1 VPGVAAPL
9 PLVVPGVV
17 MLPLLVVLGVF
28 KLLPLVAPGVVML
41 LPVAAPGVAA
51 LLPVAP
57 GVAVL
62 LPVVPG
68 VAVDWAST
76 GPASRTAA
84 AASIGNRMVSSTAA
98 LLNPAAIRKNAARQ
112 SAIHPATGVSLRQ
125 PRRHRGDRRSC
136 GVCPTAHRWGAVA
149 RRCGSSQIERPVQ
162 RPGSQDPQSRVRIR
176 TKTRCRV
183 DPIQHRY
190 GFVLTWSSP
199 ASLYLL
205 HRPPRPSGTGGREK

>member
-1 VPGVAAPL
+1 MPGVAAPL

-17 MLPLLVVLGVF
+17 MLPLLVVPGVF

-41 LPVAAPGVAA
+41 RPVAAPGVAA

-84 AASIGNRMVSSTAA
+84 AASIGNRMVSSMAA
-98 LLNPAAIRKNAARQ
+98 LLNPAATRKNAARQ
-112 SAIHPATGVSLRQ
+112 LAIHPATEVSLRQ

-136 GVCPTAHRWGAVA
+136 GVCPHDTSLRVVT
-149 RRCGSSQIERPVQ
+149 RRCGRSRLNGQYSRPVL
-162 RPGSQDPQSRVRIR
+162 R
-176 TKTRCRV
+176 TPSYK
-183 DPIQHRY
+183 DQ
-190 GFVLTWSSP
+190 L
-199 ASLYLL
+199 
-205 HRPPRPSGTGGREK
+205 PRGPDTA